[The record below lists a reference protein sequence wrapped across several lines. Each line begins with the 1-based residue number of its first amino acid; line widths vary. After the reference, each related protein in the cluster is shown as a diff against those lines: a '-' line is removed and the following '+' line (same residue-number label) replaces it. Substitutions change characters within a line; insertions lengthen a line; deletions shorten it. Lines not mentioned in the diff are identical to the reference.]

1 MLTWKVWTGSF
12 VSWDALVLGFP
23 DHCVYQC
30 FGWGEYKARYG
41 WMAVRMVAIEEGRT
55 VALAQVLVRQY
66 PGKVALGWVPGGP
79 LGSSQAFRNGFAMAL
94 KSVLRVRHLYCRIN
108 SLAEK
113 SNDSLADAPG
123 QGWCRP
129 TSPLLSGK
137 SMEVDVALPEKSWLA
152 SINSKHRYYVKK
164 SSSAPLVWMHGDDAA
179 LRRDFAMLTRQLS
192 LAKKADLAETTV
204 EMLDALSTCLS
215 GSVLVLIGYF
225 ENLPVTGCL
234 TLVLGGKAYY
244 ASAAT
249 VGEGRKLSAAYSM
262 VAKLREIL
270 NHDGVA
276 FFDFGGINPES
287 DGASG
292 VDHFK
297 KGFGSRQ
304 IDYIGEWDWASS
316 FLLRWVANVLIQ
328 RRASAM
334 S

>member
-1 MLTWKVWTGSF
+1 MLTWSAWTGSSA
-12 VSWDALVLGFP
+12 SWDALVLGFP
-23 DHCVYQC
+23 DHCLYQC

-41 WMAVRMVAIEEGRT
+41 WTPMRLVASEDGKT
-55 VALAQVLVRQY
+55 VALAQALIRQY

-79 LGSSQAFRNGFAMAL
+79 VGSWQAFKDGFAMAL
-94 KSVLRVRHLYCRIN
+94 KSELRVRHLYCRIN
-108 SLAEK
+108 SFAEK
-113 SNDSLADAPG
+113 CDESLADASSR
-123 QGWCRP
+123 GWCRP
-129 TSPLLSGK
+129 TSLLLSGK
-137 SMEVDVALPEKSWLA
+137 SMEVDVALPQKSWLG
-152 SINSKHRYYVKK
+152 SIDGKHRYYVKK
-164 SSSAPLVWMHGDDAA
+164 SSSAPLAWMHGDNAI
-179 LRRDFAMLTRQLS
+179 LRKDFAMLTRQLS
-192 LAKKADLAETTV
+192 QAKNADLAETTV
-204 EMLDALSTCLS
+204 EMLDALSTCLP

-270 NHDGVA
+270 NQNGVA

-287 DGASG
+287 NGASG

-304 IDYIGEWDWASS
+304 INYVGEWDWASS
-316 FLLRWVANVLIQ
+316 FLLRWVANTLIQ